1 MAEMSQLKRKQS
13 LPDAQSVSEE
23 EAALRDA
30 IHAKLTYSLGKSFKS
45 ATDNDW
51 FHATALAVRDRLVDI
66 WMASRTETKR
76 LKKKRVYYLC
86 CSTR

>member
-30 IHAKLTYSLGKSFKS
+30 IHAKLTYSLGKSLTIGFMPPRSPCAIGLSISGWRRAPKP
-45 ATDNDW
+45 NG
-51 FHATALAVRDRLVDI
+51 
-66 WMASRTETKR
+66 
-76 LKKKRVYYLC
+76 
-86 CSTR
+86 